1 MTVFHTKAS
10 ALAPAILLTVDE
22 VLEFRRE
29 NSAAR
34 SVLPQEAKLRADVQQ
49 FCLLLQQLE
58 TVQDKDPAVISDM
71 GEYGLYL
78 LQKLAEVVEQMGLVQ
93 ARLRVERHIVSF
105 ALWVCGHG
113 GVLRE
118 LEPVVN
124 AFAAEA
130 NRSRNRGELET
141 LCAAMRRT
149 VQCVDRDVVR
159 RQEGIAAAPWRLL
172 NINLGI
178 VATRTQNT
186 ELMRAAYDELI
197 RNLPDEAPEFFSE
210 GLQQVGLV
218 DYPEQVRELVEHYY
232 NRFWKA
238 RTLH

>member
-1 MTVFHTKAS
+1 MTAFQTKAS

-22 VLEFRRE
+22 VLEFRRA

-34 SVLPQEAKLRADVQQ
+34 SVLPKEEKLRADVQQ

-58 TVQDKDPAVISDM
+58 TVRDKDPMVISDM

-78 LQKLAEVVEQMGLVQ
+78 LQKLSDVVDQMGLLHT
-93 ARLRVERHIVSF
+93 RLRIDRHILSF
-105 ALWVCGHG
+105 TLWTCVQG
-113 GVLRE
+113 GAVRE

-130 NRSRNRGELET
+130 NRSRSRGELEN

-149 VQCVDRDVVR
+149 VQCVDRAVIE
-159 RQEGIAAAPWRLL
+159 RQEGGAAAPWRLL
-172 NINLGI
+172 NLNMGI
-178 VATRTQNT
+178 VATRTHNT
-186 ELMRAAYDELI
+186 ELMRTAYDELI
-197 RNLPDEAPEFFSE
+197 RNLPDEAASFFSE
-210 GLQQVGLV
+210 GLQQMGLV
-218 DYPEQVRELVEHYY
+218 DYPEHVRDVVEHYY
-232 NRFWKA
+232 NRFSKA